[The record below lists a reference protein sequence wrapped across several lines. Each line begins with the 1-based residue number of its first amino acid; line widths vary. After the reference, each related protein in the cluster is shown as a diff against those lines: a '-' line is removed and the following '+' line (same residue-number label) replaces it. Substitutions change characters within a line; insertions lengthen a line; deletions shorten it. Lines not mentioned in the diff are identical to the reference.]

1 MLMGKVVDR
10 EDLKTD
16 LEKEETYKWVVLL
29 KAKNRSFLD
38 TIQDRFFK

>member
-1 MLMGKVVDR
+1 MGKVVTS

-29 KAKNRSFLD
+29 KAKNRGFLD
-38 TIQDRFFK
+38 TI